1 MQQSER
7 GFPRQP
13 FGSVM
18 WIACPFPA
26 WAKRPTRPNFRRPAG
41 TSDRED
47 GTKNRRRQND
57 RVLALLVSS
66 TRPVNGPLSVHN
78 TRSAFGRVSRYA
90 HWVVGTLILALLP
103 LGLFTWVLGPDHPE
117 HGAFLAM
124 HQTLGLTV
132 LLLVVLRLLWLGQSP
147 AQRQLA
153 LVTHRGLCALMLNFP
168 VTGILLTAWRGDA
181 MDIYGWSVA
190 GFLTPD
196 AHLGAAAGVVHNLV
210 LAAMFYLALFA
221 HLGAVTKHHFIDRRP
236 QDIRRML
243 R

>member
-1 MQQSER
+1 MRHAGRGYHDEQPDCSEPGKAVQQSER

-124 HQTLGLTV
+124 HQTLGPID
-132 LLLVVLRLLWLGQSP
+132 G
-147 AQRQLA
+147 A
-153 LVTHRGLCALMLNFP
+153 RG
-168 VTGILLTAWRGDA
+168 TTAKKR
-181 MDIYGWSVA
+181 
-190 GFLTPD
+190 F
-196 AHLGAAAGVVHNLV
+196 
-210 LAAMFYLALFA
+210 
-221 HLGAVTKHHFIDRRP
+221 R
-236 QDIRRML
+236 
-243 R
+243 